1 MNDNNAEFS
10 KHKIKRIVIA
20 GGGTA
25 GWMAAAAIAKT
36 MGNTVD
42 VTLVESDAIS
52 TVGVGEATIPPLLLF
67 NRLLGINEADF
78 MRATKATF
86 KLGINFENWKDV
98 NQDYFHS
105 FGTTGKDHWTSGF
118 QHFWLKGQESG
129 QAKPYAEYCLELQAA
144 LKGKFAHLPNQ
155 GLNYAYHLDSS
166 EYAKFLRT
174 FAEKLGAKR
183 YEGKITD
190 VNLNQESG
198 EIASLTLE
206 SGAIIGGDFF
216 LDCTGFRALL
226 IGKALGS
233 EYEDWSH
240 YLPCDSA
247 VAIQTKS
254 VGPALPYTRAIAHDA
269 GWQWRIPLQH
279 RTGNGLV
286 YCSKYLDKETAEQRL
301 LENVDGEALTKPLHI
316 KFKTGVRQKQWVKN
330 CIAMGLSGGFME
342 PLEST
347 GIHLIQR
354 SIIRFLRMLPVAHVS
369 QSDIDEYNSQTAMD
383 MSQIRDFLILHYKV
397 TNRTDSDFWNYC
409 RTMDV
414 PDSLKAKV
422 ELFKQ
427 TGRVFRKDGE
437 LFAENSWVQVMLGQG
452 IVPNSYHPITNKM
465 SDEEYGRFM
474 ESIRTNIIKTV
485 NELPAHN
492 DYVRQFCGAKQ
503 AGSTSAHDPYSK
515 A

>member
-1 MNDNNAEFS
+1 MKPLDKKLPE
-10 KHKIKRIVIA
+10 HKLKRIVIA

-25 GWMAAAAIAKT
+25 GWMAAAAISKSL
-36 MGNTVD
+36 GHVVD

-67 NRLLGINEADF
+67 NRLLGVNEADF

-98 NQDYFHS
+98 GEDYFHS

-118 QHFWLKGQESG
+118 QHFWLKGMANG

-144 LKGKFAHLPNQ
+144 LRGKFAHLPNQ

-166 EYAKFLRT
+166 EYAKFLRK
-174 FAEKLGAKR
+174 FAEKNGTKR

-190 VNLNQESG
+190 VNLNPESG

-206 SGAIIGGDFF
+206 SGAVIGGDFF

-226 IGKALGS
+226 IGDALGT

-286 YCSKYLDKETAEQRL
+286 YCSKYLDKETAEARL
-301 LENVDGEALTKPLHI
+301 LDNIEGETMTKPLHI
-316 KFKTGVRQKQWVKN
+316 RFKTGARKKQWVKN
-330 CIAMGLSGGFME
+330 CIALGLSSGFME

-347 GIHLIQR
+347 SIHLIQR
-354 SIIRFLRMLPVAHVS
+354 SIIRFLRMLPVAEVS
-369 QSDIDEYNSQTAMD
+369 QSDVDEFNSQTATDMD
-383 MSQIRDFLILHYKV
+383 QIRDFLILHYVV
-397 TNRTDSDFWNYC
+397 TNRKDSEFWNYL

-414 PDSLKAKV
+414 PDSLMHKV
-422 ELFKQ
+422 ELFKA

-452 IVPNSYHPITNKM
+452 LVPDSYHPIVNKM
-465 SDEEYGRFM
+465 SDDEYGRFM
-474 ESIRTNIIKTV
+474 ESIRTGIIKTV
-485 NELPAHN
+485 NELPNHN

-503 AGSTSAHDPYSK
+503 SSAHNPYSK

>member
-1 MNDNNAEFS
+1 MNDTNAQFS

-36 MGNTVD
+36 MGPTVD
-42 VTLVESDAIS
+42 LTLVESDAIS

-118 QHFWLKGQESG
+118 QHFWLKGQATGLS
-129 QAKPYAEYCLELQAA
+129 KPYAEYCLELQAA

-166 EYAKFLRT
+166 EYSKFLRT

-190 VNLNQESG
+190 VNLNKESG
-198 EIASLTLE
+198 DITSLTLE
-206 SGAIIGGDFF
+206 SGAVIGGDFF

-226 IGKALGS
+226 IGGALGS
-233 EYEDWSH
+233 EFEDWSH

-247 VAIQTKS
+247 VAVQTKS
-254 VGPALPYTRAIAHDA
+254 VGPALPYTRAIAHDS

-301 LENVDGEALTKPLHI
+301 LENIDGETMTKPLHI
-316 KFKTGVRQKQWVKN
+316 KFKTGARKKQWVKN
-330 CIAMGLSGGFME
+330 CVALGLSSGFME

-347 GIHLIQR
+347 SIHLIQR
-354 SIIRFLRMLPVAHVS
+354 SIIRFMRMLPVDKVS
-369 QSDIDEYNSQTAMD
+369 QSDVDEFNSQTIMD
-383 MSQIRDFLILHYKV
+383 INQIRDFLILHYNV
-397 TNRTDSDFWNYC
+397 TERKDSDFWNYC
-409 RTMDV
+409 RAMDI
-414 PDSLKAKV
+414 PDSLKAKI
-422 ELFKQ
+422 ELFKE

-452 IVPNSYHPITNKM
+452 IVPKSFHPIVNKM
-465 SDEEYGRFM
+465 PDEEYGRFM
-474 ESIRTNIIKTV
+474 ESIRANINKTV
-485 NELPAHN
+485 SDLPVHN
-492 DYVRQFCGAKQ
+492 DYVHQFCGAKL
-503 AGSTSAHDPYSK
+503 AGATSAHDPNSK